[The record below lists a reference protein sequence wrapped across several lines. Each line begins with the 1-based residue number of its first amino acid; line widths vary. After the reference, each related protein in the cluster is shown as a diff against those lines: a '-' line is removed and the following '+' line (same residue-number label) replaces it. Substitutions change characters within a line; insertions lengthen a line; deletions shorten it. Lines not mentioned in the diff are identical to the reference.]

1 MLKPPRATS
10 SCAHQRSVIS
20 RFSGH
25 GCREFIIGSHAGGN
39 FETSSSRESLRNP
52 SCRAEYRTKQR
63 PPFYNF
69 LIYGEFSPGII
80 ATIGIIIREGL
91 HTDLIRIGAFRRTSC
106 SNGTGRPRC
115 LSWCF
120 AN

>member
-1 MLKPPRATS
+1 MLKPPR
-10 SCAHQRSVIS
+10 HPVRSVIS

-25 GCREFIIGSHAGGN
+25 GCREFIIGSHAEGN

-63 PPFYNF
+63 PPPFYSF

-91 HTDLIRIGAFRRTSC
+91 HTDLIRISAFRRASC
-106 SNGTGRPRC
+106 SSATGRPRC